1 MSSKDF
7 VSSFFNSFSGA
18 RLSRGKIAVMLAASI
33 VCIAVNDGNAT
44 TNRTFEFLPALAL
57 SPVWPAGNEDASQPS
72 FNDRF
77 EFPQAPLL
85 HDYLGDQFYRAALP
99 SLQMASL
106 PRRQEII
113 PAAEALVGIASTYN
127 PNSPADKDAGNQE
140 LSSGERYDADG
151 WTAAIRTDL
160 RWQFGGVRY
169 GRNYKPAFALV
180 ESGDKRIIV
189 KINDVGPL
197 RPGRIIDLNERAM
210 RHFDPTMQR
219 GLIDDV
225 KVTYLA
231 GENWALGPVDG
242 NLPVN
247 FAGSF
252 DLEQR

>member
-7 VSSFFNSFSGA
+7 VSSFFISFSGA
-18 RLSRGKIAVMLAASI
+18 RLSHGKVAAMLAACI
-33 VCIAVNDGNAT
+33 VCFAANDGNAAA
-44 TNRTFEFLPALAL
+44 NRVFEYLPAPSV
-57 SPVWPAGNEDASQPS
+57 SPVWPSENADPSQVS

-77 EFPQAPLL
+77 KFPQAPLL
-85 HDYLGDQFYRAALP
+85 HNYLDGQLYRALP
-99 SLQMASL
+99 PVTMASL

-113 PAAEALVGIASTYN
+113 PAAEPIVGIASTYN
-127 PNSPADKDAGNQE
+127 PNSPDDKDAGNQE
-140 LSSGERYDADG
+140 LSSGDRYDPDG

-169 GRNYKPAFALV
+169 GRNYKPAFALIQ
-180 ESGDKRIIV
+180 SGDKQIIV

-197 RPGRIIDLNERAM
+197 RPDRIIDLNERAM
-210 RHFDPTMQR
+210 RHFDPSMQR
-219 GLIDDV
+219 GLLPDV

-231 GENWALGPVDG
+231 GEHWAVGPIDDD
-242 NLPVN
+242 LPVT

>member
-7 VSSFFNSFSGA
+7 VSSFFTSFSSA
-18 RLSRGKIAVMLAASI
+18 RLSRGKIAAMLATCI
-33 VCIAVNDGNAT
+33 VCFGANDGNAAA
-44 TNRTFEFLPALAL
+44 NRVFEYLPAPSL
-57 SPVWPAGNEDASQPS
+57 SPVWPAGNENASQAS

-85 HDYLGDQFYRAALP
+85 QDYLDGQLYRALP
-99 SLQMASL
+99 SLTMASL

-113 PAAEALVGIASTYN
+113 PAAEPIVGIASTYN
-127 PNSPADKDAGNQE
+127 PNSPDDKDAGNQE
-140 LSSGERYDADG
+140 LSSGDRYDPDG

-180 ESGDKRIIV
+180 QSGDKQIIV

-197 RPGRIIDLNERAM
+197 RPDRIIDLNERAM
-210 RHFDPTMQR
+210 RHFDPSMQR
-219 GLIDDV
+219 GLLPDV

-231 GENWALGPVDG
+231 GEHWAVGPINED
-242 NLPVN
+242 LPVT

>member
-1 MSSKDF
+1 
-7 VSSFFNSFSGA
+7 
-18 RLSRGKIAVMLAASI
+18 
-33 VCIAVNDGNAT
+33 
-44 TNRTFEFLPALAL
+44 
-57 SPVWPAGNEDASQPS
+57 
-72 FNDRF
+72 
-77 EFPQAPLL
+77 
-85 HDYLGDQFYRAALP
+85 
-99 SLQMASL
+99 MASL
-106 PRRQEII
+106 PRRQEIV
-113 PAAEALVGIASTYN
+113 PAAEALVGTASTYN

-180 ESGDKRIIV
+180 ESGDKQIIV

-219 GLIDDV
+219 GLIDNV

-231 GENWALGPVDG
+231 GENWALGPVDD
-242 NLPVN
+242 NLPVT